1 MTASPDFAITRT
13 FARDSRGRSK
23 IGESALPILRRDVTG
38 TRLAPA
44 DRRDRLVNSARIW
57 LGCVAF
63 LAVVNLY
70 IAFVGGGLEKDPRI
84 GLFSW
89 PSIAIFGVA
98 GAVGVW
104 LSHRTGFPAAW
115 DSRISNRERLV
126 YPILVG
132 LAFGVALVAHDLLF
146 HWTDAFRRLN
156 PELPS
161 FNALGPFPGPLLFY
175 SGGAIIV
182 EVFYRLL
189 PIPLLLWL
197 ISNLALRGRAQDRVF
212 LVLAA
217 LTSLIEPATQDL
229 IALQRSELVAAASA
243 VFVIDYVLNFAQAIL
258 FRRYGFLASILL
270 RVAAYAVWHVIYGNY
285 VCGC

>member
-1 MTASPDFAITRT
+1 MKGFASREALARGSGRRDFYT
-13 FARDSRGRSK
+13 ARDVAGR
-23 IGESALPILRRDVTG
+23 RFT
-38 TRLAPA
+38 PA
-44 DRRDRLVNSARIW
+44 DPRPLFINSARIW

-63 LAVVNLY
+63 LVVVNLY

-98 GAVGVW
+98 GVVGVW
-104 LSHRTGFPAAW
+104 VSHRTGFPAAW
-115 DSRISNRERLV
+115 DPRVSTRERLG
-126 YPILVG
+126 YPILIG
-132 LAFGVALVAHDLLF
+132 LAFGVALVAHDLVF
-146 HWTDAFRRLN
+146 QWTDAFRRLN

-197 ISNLALRGRAQDRVF
+197 ISNLALRGRGQKRTF
-212 LVLAA
+212 WVLAV
-217 LTSLIEPATQDL
+217 LTSLIEPGTQDL
-229 IALQRSELVAAASA
+229 VAFQRSSSWPR
-243 VFVIDYVLNFAQAIL
+243 QAWC
-258 FRRYGFLASILL
+258 S
-270 RVAAYAVWHVIYGNY
+270 
-285 VCGC
+285 

>member
-1 MTASPDFAITRT
+1 M
-13 FARDSRGRSK
+13 SRHV
-23 IGESALPILRRDVTG
+23 ESGGPS
-38 TRLAPA
+38 A
-44 DRRDRLVNSARIW
+44 DRREAFVNSIRIW

-63 LAVVNLY
+63 LAAVNLY
-70 IAFVGGGLEKDPRI
+70 INFVGGGLEKDPRI

-89 PSIAIFGVA
+89 PSIAIFGVV
-98 GAVGVW
+98 GAIGVW

-115 DSRISNRERLV
+115 DPRISNRERLL

-132 LAFGVALVAHDLLF
+132 LAFGVALVAHDLVF
-146 HWTDAFRRLN
+146 HWTDAFRRLY

-197 ISNLALRGRAQDRVF
+197 ISNLAFRGRAQDRVF
-212 LVLAA
+212 WVLAG
-217 LTSLIEPATQDL
+217 LTSLIEPLTQDL
-229 IALQRSELVAAASA
+229 PALQRQELVAGASV
-243 VFVIDYVLNFAQAIL
+243 VFVIDYALNLGQAIL
-258 FRRYGFLASILL
+258 FRRYGFLAAILM
-270 RVAAYAVWHVIYGNY
+270 RVATYAVWHVAYGNY
-285 VCGC
+285 ICRC

>member
-1 MTASPDFAITRT
+1 M
-13 FARDSRGRSK
+13 AR
-23 IGESALPILRRDVTG
+23 
-38 TRLAPA
+38 A
-44 DRRDRLVNSARIW
+44 DRGDAFVNSARIW

-63 LAVVNLY
+63 LAAVNLY
-70 IAFVGGGLEKDPRI
+70 IAFVGGGLEKDPRT

-98 GAVGVW
+98 GLVGVW

-115 DSRISNRERLV
+115 DTRISSRERLL

-132 LAFGVALVAHDLLF
+132 LAFGVALVAHDLVF

-156 PELPS
+156 PDLPS

-212 LVLAA
+212 WVLAA
-217 LTSLIEPATQDL
+217 LTSLIEPLTQDVP
-229 IALQRSELVAAASA
+229 ALQRSELVGAASV
-243 VFVIDYVLNFAQAIL
+243 VFLIDYALNFVQAIL
-258 FRRYGFLASILL
+258 FRRYGFLAAILM
-270 RVAAYAVWHVIYGNY
+270 RVATYAVWHVAYGNY
-285 VCGC
+285 ICNC

>member
-1 MTASPDFAITRT
+1 MW
-13 FARDSRGRSK
+13 
-23 IGESALPILRRDVTG
+23 V
-38 TRLAPA
+38 
-44 DRRDRLVNSARIW
+44 
-57 LGCVAF
+57 GCVAF

-70 IAFVGGGLEKDPRI
+70 ITLVGGGLEKDPRI
-84 GLFSW
+84 GLFAW

-98 GAVGVW
+98 GAIGVW

-115 DSRISNRERLV
+115 DARISNRDRVL

-132 LAFGVALVAHDLLF
+132 LGFGVALVAHDLVF

-197 ISNLALRGRAQDRVF
+197 ISNVALRGRAQDRVF
-212 LVLAA
+212 WVLAA

-229 IALQRSELVAAASA
+229 IAFQRSELVAAASV
-243 VFVIDYVLNFAQAIL
+243 VFVIDYALNFAQAVF
-258 FRRYGFLASILL
+258 FRRSGFFAAILM
-270 RVAAYAVWHVIYGNY
+270 RVATYAVWHVAYGNY
-285 VCGC
+285 ICNC